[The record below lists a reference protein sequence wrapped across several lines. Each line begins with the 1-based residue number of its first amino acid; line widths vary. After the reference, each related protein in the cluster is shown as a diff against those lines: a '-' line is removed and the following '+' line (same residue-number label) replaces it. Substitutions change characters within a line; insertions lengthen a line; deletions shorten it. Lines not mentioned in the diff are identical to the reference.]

1 MVKES
6 LLATSSMGAEGDTTA
21 GVSDAGVAGGVEV
34 AGEDVV
40 GLVDLLSGA
49 WLLAIAV

>member
-1 MVKES
+1 
-6 LLATSSMGAEGDTTA
+6 MGAEGDTTA
-21 GVSDAGVAGGVEV
+21 GISDVGVAGAVAVAGGVEV
-34 AGEDVV
+34 AREDVV